1 MAKSYE
7 IIWTV
12 SSKEDLYNIY
22 TQLSMQLTEEKA
34 FEVLNRIMHRVEILA
49 SMPLIGQ
56 KEPLL
61 AKLKGDYRRI
71 IEGHYKIIYNF
82 NSDTVYIN
90 RVFDSRQNPK
100 KLSIKS

>member
-1 MAKSYE
+1 
-7 IIWTV
+7 V

-22 TQLSMQLTEEKA
+22 TQLSMQFSEEKA
-34 FEVLNRIMHRVEILA
+34 FGVLNRIMQRVEVLT

-82 NSDTVYIN
+82 DSDIVFIN

-100 KLSIKS
+100 KLKI